1 MRATPPFAKI
11 SAKVSITLNNILII
25 DDLLQLF
32 GHTLIK
38 QTLIRQNMARIP
50 FFGTIGKKSKIEE
63 PKAVFAFDGDLR
75 HNVGHRSPFQ
85 MIAGLQDIVNET
97 NKLRDDSN
105 FDNDFYLFDEM
116 LKLDPELNGAV
127 RAVSL
132 TANNYTINWRS
143 AKNARIRN
151 ALQDMIDKLDFDDIL
166 INGMRNLMI
175 YGNDVNKLVGT
186 SKEGITDVQNLPIAQ
201 ITILDER
208 SQNATADDKDPVIKA
223 ERYFLREGETTVQ
236 EFPSKEILHI
246 RMDYRSNW
254 FTDNENRITYGLW
267 GASRFTALKQ
277 AIRAK
282 YNSMNNRIALEDAM
296 TKQFITIDMEAV
308 KHIQN
313 PDEQRER
320 LLFIMNQVI
329 STMESLRGDQVPIF
343 PDYVQIKHVDQ
354 RTALPD
360 SSGFLDNVNADIAA
374 VLQVPRTA
382 AGQEKGSTFAAS
394 YTANLWASNAIRRI
408 QSILRQSVIEL
419 FSAHLD
425 LLGINHTKSDLPDL
439 VFEPVDEETRLDKMR
454 RATLGYS
461 NGVLSLNQALEIVA
475 QPAEE
480 NGDVRKDA
488 PTVTET
494 PEEEPV
500 EERDEEEDMPR
511 EGEM

>member
-1 MRATPPFAKI
+1 
-11 SAKVSITLNNILII
+11 
-25 DDLLQLF
+25 
-32 GHTLIK
+32 
-38 QTLIRQNMARIP
+38 MARIP
-50 FFGTIGKKSKIEE
+50 FFGKSKTEDS
-63 PKAVFAFDGDLR
+63 KAAVPFTGDLR
-75 HNVGHRSPFQ
+75 HNVQHRSPFT
-85 MIAGLQDIVNET
+85 MIAGLKDIVNET
-97 NKLRDDSN
+97 NALRDDSN

-151 ALQDMIDKLDFDDIL
+151 ALQDLIDRIDFDDIL
-166 INGMRNLMI
+166 INSMRNLMV
-175 YGNDVNKLVGT
+175 YGNDINKLVGT
-186 SKEGITDVQNLPIAQ
+186 GREGITDVQNLPIAQ
-201 ITILDER
+201 MTILDDRAR
-208 SQNATADDKDPVIKA
+208 SATADDNDPVIRA
-223 ERYFLREGETTVQ
+223 ERYFLREGETTMQ
-236 EFPSKEILHI
+236 EFPADEILHV

-254 FTDNENRITYGLW
+254 FTDNENRTTYGLW
-267 GASRFTALKQ
+267 GSSRFTALKQ

-296 TKQFITIDMEAV
+296 TKQFITINMEAV

-329 STMESLRGDQVPIF
+329 ETMESLRGDQVPIF
-343 PDYVQIKHVDQ
+343 PDYVQIQHIDQ
-354 RTALPD
+354 RSALPD
-360 SSGFLDNVNADIAA
+360 SGAFLDNVNADIAA

-408 QSILRQSVIEL
+408 QSILRQSVMEL
-419 FSAHLD
+419 FSAHLT
-425 LLGINHTKSDLPDL
+425 LLGVNHVKSDLPDL

-454 RATLGYS
+454 RATLGYDA
-461 NGVLSLNQALEIVA
+461 GVLTLNQALDVVSL
-475 QPAEE
+475 PAED
-480 NGDVRKDA
+480 GADTRKEGGSRT
-488 PTVTET
+488 PTGEL
-494 PEEEPV
+494 
-500 EERDEEEDMPR
+500 PR

>member
-1 MRATPPFAKI
+1 
-11 SAKVSITLNNILII
+11 
-25 DDLLQLF
+25 
-32 GHTLIK
+32 
-38 QTLIRQNMARIP
+38 MARIP
-50 FFGTIGKKSKIEE
+50 FFGKVGKKTETAT
-63 PKAVFAFDGDLR
+63 PKVVAAVMSDDLR
-75 HNVGHRSPFQ
+75 HSVGHRTPFQ
-85 MIAGLQDIVNET
+85 MIAGIKDVVTET
-97 NKLRDDSN
+97 NRLRDDGN

-132 TANNYTINWRS
+132 TANNYVINWTS
-143 AKNARIRN
+143 ARNARIRN
-151 ALQDMIDKLDFDDIL
+151 ALQDLIDRIDFDDIL
-166 INGMRNLMI
+166 INAMRNLMV
-175 YGNDVNKLVGT
+175 YGNDINKLVGT
-186 SKEGITDVQNLPIAQ
+186 SREGITDVQNLPVAQ
-201 ITILDER
+201 ITILDDR
-208 SQNATADDKDPVIKA
+208 SRTATADENTPVIVA
-223 ERYFLREGETTVQ
+223 EKYFLREGETTMQ
-236 EFPSKEILHI
+236 EFPSDEILHV

-254 FTDNENRITYGLW
+254 FTDNENRVTYGLW

-296 TKQFITIDMEAV
+296 TKQYITIDMEAV

-313 PDEQRER
+313 PDEQKER

-343 PDYVQIKHVDQ
+343 PDYVNIKHIDQ

-408 QSILRQSVIEL
+408 QSILRQSVMEL

-425 LLGINHTKSDLPDL
+425 LLGVNHAKRDLPDL
-439 VFEPVDEETRLDKMR
+439 TFEPVDEETRLDKMR

-461 NGVLSLNQALEIVA
+461 NGVLTLNQALGIVA
-475 QPAEE
+475 LPNEE
-480 NGDVRKDA
+480 EGDVRKDA
-488 PTVTET
+488 PTPQT
-494 PEEEPV
+494 EEEPPEEDSSEPI
-500 EERDEEEDMPR
+500 EERDEDEDMPR

>member
-1 MRATPPFAKI
+1 
-11 SAKVSITLNNILII
+11 
-25 DDLLQLF
+25 
-32 GHTLIK
+32 
-38 QTLIRQNMARIP
+38 MARIP
-50 FFGTIGKKSKIEE
+50 FFGNIGKSSKTEE
-63 PKAVFAFDGDLR
+63 PKVVATFDADLR
-75 HNVGHRSPFQ
+75 HEVGHRSPFQ
-85 MIAGLQDIVNET
+85 MIAGLKDIVNET
-97 NKLRDDSN
+97 NALRDDSN
-105 FDNDFYLFDEM
+105 FENDFYLFDEM

-151 ALQDMIDKLDFDDIL
+151 ALQELVDRLDFDDIL
-166 INGMRNLMI
+166 INSMRNLMV

-186 SKEGITDVQNLPIAQ
+186 GREGITDVQNLPVGQ
-201 ITILDER
+201 ITILDDR
-208 SQNATADDKDPVIKA
+208 NRTATADANDPVIRA
-223 ERYFLREGETTVQ
+223 ERYFLREGETTMQ
-236 EFPSKEILHI
+236 EFPSDEILHV

-343 PDYVQIKHVDQ
+343 PDYVKIQHIDQ

-360 SSGFLDNVNADIAA
+360 SGAFLDNVNADIAA

-408 QSILRQSVIEL
+408 QSILKQSVMEL
-419 FSAHLD
+419 FSAHLR
-425 LLGINHTKSDLPDL
+425 LLKVNHTMSDLPNL
-439 VFEPVDEETRLDKMR
+439 IFEPVDEETRLDKMR
-454 RATLGYS
+454 RATLGYDA
-461 NGVLSLNQALEIVA
+461 GVLTLNQALEVVDLGT
-475 QPAEE
+475 EE
-480 NGDVRKDA
+480 GGDTRKEGGTST
-488 PTVTET
+488 PTGEL
-494 PEEEPV
+494 
-500 EERDEEEDMPR
+500 PR

>member
-1 MRATPPFAKI
+1 
-11 SAKVSITLNNILII
+11 
-25 DDLLQLF
+25 
-32 GHTLIK
+32 
-38 QTLIRQNMARIP
+38 MARIP
-50 FFGTIGKKSKIEE
+50 FFGNIGKSSKTEK
-63 PKAVFAFDGDLR
+63 PKVVATFDADLR
-75 HNVGHRSPFQ
+75 HEVGHRSPFQ
-85 MIAGLQDIVNET
+85 MIAGLKDIVNET
-97 NKLRDDSN
+97 NALRDDSN
-105 FDNDFYLFDEM
+105 FENDFYLFDEM

-151 ALQDMIDKLDFDDIL
+151 ALQELVDRLDFDDIL
-166 INGMRNLMI
+166 INSMRNLMV

-186 SKEGITDVQNLPIAQ
+186 GREGITDVQNLPVGQ
-201 ITILDER
+201 ITILDDR
-208 SQNATADDKDPVIKA
+208 NRTATADANDPVIRA
-223 ERYFLREGETTVQ
+223 ERYFLREGETTMQ
-236 EFPSKEILHI
+236 EFPSDEILHV

-343 PDYVQIKHVDQ
+343 PDYVKIQHIDQ

-360 SSGFLDNVNADIAA
+360 SGAFLDNVNADIAA

-408 QSILRQSVIEL
+408 QSILKQSVMEL
-419 FSAHLD
+419 FSAHLR
-425 LLGINHTKSDLPDL
+425 LLKVNHTMSDLPNL
-439 VFEPVDEETRLDKMR
+439 IFEPVDEETRLDKMR
-454 RATLGYS
+454 RATLGYDA
-461 NGVLSLNQALEIVA
+461 GVLTLNQALEVVDLGT
-475 QPAEE
+475 EE
-480 NGDVRKDA
+480 GGDTRKEGGTRT
-488 PTVTET
+488 PTGEL
-494 PEEEPV
+494 
-500 EERDEEEDMPR
+500 PR

>member
-1 MRATPPFAKI
+1 
-11 SAKVSITLNNILII
+11 
-25 DDLLQLF
+25 
-32 GHTLIK
+32 
-38 QTLIRQNMARIP
+38 MARIP
-50 FFGTIGKKSKIEE
+50 FFGKSGKTEE
-63 PKAVFAFDGDLR
+63 TVVPTAVASFSNDDLR
-75 HNVGHRSPFQ
+75 HSVSHRSPFT
-85 MIAGLQDIVNET
+85 MIAGIKDVVTET

-105 FDNDFYLFDEM
+105 FGNDFYLFDEM

-132 TANNYTINWRS
+132 TANNYTINWAS
-143 AKNARIRN
+143 ARNARIRT
-151 ALQDMIDKLDFDDIL
+151 ALQELTEKIDFDDIL
-166 INGMRNLMI
+166 INAMRNLMV
-175 YGNDVNKLVGT
+175 YGNDISKLVGT
-186 SKEGITDVQNLPIAQ
+186 GKEGITDVQSLPVSQ
-201 ITILDER
+201 ITMLDGRAR
-208 SQNATADDKDPVIKA
+208 SATADDNDPVIIVEK
-223 ERYFLREGETTVQ
+223 YFLREGEQTMQ
-236 EFPSKEILHI
+236 EFPADEVLHI

-254 FTDNENRITYGLW
+254 FIDNETRTTYGIW

-282 YNSMNNRIALEDAM
+282 YNSMNNRISLEDAM
-296 TKQFITIDMEAV
+296 TKQYISIDMDAV

-343 PDYVQIKHVDQ
+343 PDYVNIKHIDQ

-408 QSILRQSVIEL
+408 QNILKQSVNTL

-425 LLGINHTKSDLPDL
+425 LLGIDHTRRDLPVL
-439 VFEPVDEETRLDKMR
+439 TFEPVDEETRLDKMR

-461 NGVLSLNQALEIVA
+461 NGVLSLNQALDVISL
-475 QPAEE
+475 PAEE
-480 NGDVRKDA
+480 EGDVRKDA
-488 PTVTET
+488 PAPQTET
-494 PEEEPV
+494 PDEPE
-500 EERDEEEDMPR
+500 EERDEDEDLPR

>member
-1 MRATPPFAKI
+1 
-11 SAKVSITLNNILII
+11 
-25 DDLLQLF
+25 
-32 GHTLIK
+32 
-38 QTLIRQNMARIP
+38 MAWIP
-50 FFGTIGKKSKIEE
+50 FFGEVGKKNKTDE
-63 PKAVFAFDGDLR
+63 PKPILFTNDELR
-75 HNVGHRSPFQ
+75 HNVGHRSPFT
-85 MIAGLQDIVNET
+85 MIAGLSDIVNET
-97 NKLRDDSN
+97 NQLRDDSN

-151 ALQDMIDKLDFDDIL
+151 ALQEMIDRIDFDDIL
-166 INGMRNLMI
+166 INGMRNLMV

-186 SKEGITDVQNLPIAQ
+186 SREGITDVQNLPIAQ
-201 ITILDER
+201 ITILDGR
-208 SQNATADDKDPVIKA
+208 NRTATADDNDPVITA
-223 ERYFLREGETTVQ
+223 ERYFLREGETTMQ
-236 EFPSKEILHI
+236 EFPSSEILHI

-254 FTDNENRITYGLW
+254 FTDNEARITYGLW

-296 TKQFITIDMEAV
+296 TKQYITIDMEAV

-343 PDYVQIKHVDQ
+343 PDYVKMQHIDQ
-354 RTALPD
+354 RSALPD
-360 SSGFLDNVNADIAA
+360 TTSFLDNVNADIAA

-382 AGQEKGSTFAAS
+382 AGQEKGATFAAS

-408 QSILRQSVIEL
+408 QSILRQSVMEL
-419 FSAHLD
+419 FSAHLR
-425 LLGINHTKSDLPDL
+425 LLKIDHTMSDLPDL
-439 VFEPVDEETRLDKMR
+439 IFEPVDEETRLDKMR
-454 RATLGYS
+454 RATLGYDS
-461 NGVLSLNQALEIVA
+461 GVLTLNQALDIVGE
-475 QPAEE
+475 QPEE
-480 NGDVRKDA
+480 NADTRKEGGTRT
-488 PTVTET
+488 PTGEL
-494 PEEEPV
+494 
-500 EERDEEEDMPR
+500 PR